1 MYQKMLSNVFAHL
14 PNGIIRYIVAYTGA
28 TYKKRNGKYMGQIP
42 KNDPRYE
49 ILRTRPNIKL
59 HCYDEYANQKCH
71 TIYIDMKANDSS
83 GLFVLFRISLLSET
97 HNHDKPSEREW
108 IMYRLIVYNDTTGLQ
123 RSYEHI
129 SK

>member
-1 MYQKMLSNVFAHL
+1 MLSNVFAHL
-14 PNGIIRYIVAYTGA
+14 PNGIIRDIVAYTGA

-49 ILRTRPNIKL
+49 ILRTRPKIKL

-71 TIYIDMKANDSS
+71 TIYIDMKTNDSP

-97 HNHDKPSEREW
+97 HDNCQPTERQW
-108 IMYRLIVYNDTTGLQ
+108 VLYRLIIYNGNTEVQ

-129 SK
+129 NK